1 MKNNLL
7 KAYLTVFITF
17 ISFLASAQ
25 TPVDPPADP
34 DPLPAPIDSQI
45 IWLAV
50 VGIIFAYYILNK
62 KKVSLTD

>member
-17 ISFLASAQ
+17 MSLLAIAQ
-25 TPVDPPADP
+25 PVDPPADP

-45 IWLAV
+45 IWLV
-50 VGIIFAYYILNK
+50 VIGIAFAYYVTNK
-62 KKVSLTD
+62 KKVSFQK